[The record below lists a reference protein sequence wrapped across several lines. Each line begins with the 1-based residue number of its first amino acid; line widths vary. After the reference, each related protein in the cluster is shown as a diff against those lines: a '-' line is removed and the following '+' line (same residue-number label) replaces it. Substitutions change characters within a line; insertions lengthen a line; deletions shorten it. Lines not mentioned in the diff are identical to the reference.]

1 MKRLAVAF
9 IVAVASITFA
19 PAASAVPVDRGIGGW
34 AASGG
39 RDLVAATVVLK
50 AQADVSTIKATTR
63 RGRLSAVE
71 HALRTV
77 ASSTQKDLLDL
88 LTVRR
93 GQGVVSS
100 FVPLWI
106 FNGIDVVATPDVI
119 AELATRSEVR
129 QIQPDLMFQ
138 APEAIASETAAA
150 SATEANLARI
160 DAPALW
166 DMGYRGQGVVVA
178 NMDTGVD
185 VTQPDLTSRWRG
197 GSNSWYDPNGEH
209 PSTPTDVNGHGTWT
223 MGVMVGGDAGGT
235 FVGVAPEARWIGVK
249 IFNDRGTATSSGI
262 HMGFQWLLDPDGNPA
277 TADAPNVVNDSWTMA
292 TSGCNL
298 DFQLDLGN
306 LRAAG
311 ILPVFAAGN
320 DGPTA
325 GSVLSPANNPEAFA
339 VGGSD
344 GSDMIDPSSSRGP
357 SSCGQPVSPQLVA
370 PGVGVRTTDLYG
382 SYANES
388 GTSIAAPHVS
398 GALALLLDAFPA
410 LSADRQAAAL
420 EGGALDLGA
429 TGPDDTYGY
438 GRLDVLAAY
447 NSLATEPDFT
457 LSVSPSSA
465 STPAGG
471 SVSYTVSV
479 TGVNGFAGDVTLSL
493 SGLSEPQAGWAF
505 SPPVIVGGSGTSQ
518 LTVTTSS
525 TLASGSYPS
534 TVSGTSGSKTRTAS
548 MTVVVS
554 APPDFAVAV
563 TPSSQSVTAG
573 SGVSSSVGVT
583 SINGFAGDVA
593 LSVTGLA
600 PSVGTFSFSPATL
613 AGGAGTGVLT
623 ISTSASAAPGTYPLT
638 VSGTSGSTS
647 HAASLTL
654 IVTAPPD
661 FAMGV
666 VPSSIS
672 INRGRTATY
681 SVSISSLRGFSG
693 RVSFFVSGNPAGTTV
708 AFKPTSVVAPGSSK
722 MTVKT
727 TAKTPRGTFT
737 FTVTG
742 SSGTRVHGT
751 TVTLI
756 VT

>member
-1 MKRLAVAF
+1 MRRLAAAIIVALVSVAF
-9 IVAVASITFA
+9 A
-19 PAASAVPVDRGIGGW
+19 PTASAVPADPGLGGW
-34 AASGG
+34 SASVGQDLAA
-39 RDLVAATVVLK
+39 VTVVLK
-50 AQADVSTIKATTR
+50 AQADVSAIKATTR
-63 RGRLSAVE
+63 RGRLGAVE

-77 ASSTQKDLLDL
+77 ASSTQKDLIDL
-88 LTVRR
+88 LTVRK
-93 GQGVVSS
+93 GQGLVAK

-106 FNGIDVVATPDVI
+106 LNGIEVVATPDVI

-129 QIQPDLMFQ
+129 QIQPDLTFQ
-138 APEAIASETAAA
+138 APQAVASETTTA
-150 SATEANLARI
+150 STAEANLARI

-166 DMGYRGQGVVVA
+166 DIGYRGQGVVVA

-185 VTQPDLTSRWRG
+185 VTHPDLAGRWRG

-209 PSTPTDVNGHGTWT
+209 PTTPTDVNGHGTWT
-223 MGVMVGGDAGGT
+223 MGVMVAGDAGGT
-235 FVGVAPEARWIGVK
+235 SIGVAPEARWIGVK
-249 IFNDRGTATSSGI
+249 IFNDHGTATSSGI
-262 HMGFQWLLDPDGNPA
+262 HMGFQWLLDPDGNPT

-298 DFQLDLGN
+298 DFQLELRN

-320 DGPTA
+320 DGPNSGTSA
-325 GSVLSPANNPEAFA
+325 SPANNPEAFA
-339 VGGSD
+339 VGGTDASD
-344 GSDMIDPSSSRGP
+344 VIDPASSRGP
-357 SSCGQPVSPQLVA
+357 SACGQPVYPQLVA

-382 SYANES
+382 SYAYET

-420 EGGALDLGA
+420 ESGALDLGA
-429 TGPDDTYGY
+429 MGPDDSYGY

-447 NSLATEPDFT
+447 DSVATEPDFT
-457 LSVSPSSA
+457 LTVSPSSA

-471 SVSYTVSV
+471 SVSYTVSAA
-479 TGVNGFAGDVTLSL
+479 GVNGFTGDVALSL
-493 SGLSEPQAGWAF
+493 SGLSGSQAGWTF

-534 TVSGTSGSKTRTAS
+534 TVSGTSGSMTRTAA
-548 MTVVVS
+548 MTLVVS

-583 SINGFAGDVA
+583 SINGFTGDVA
-593 LSVTGLA
+593 LSLTGLP
-600 PSVGTFSFSPATL
+600 PSVGTVAFSPGTL
-613 AGGAGTGVLT
+613 AGGAGTAVLT

-647 HAASLTL
+647 HGASLTL
-654 IVTAPPD
+654 VVTAPPD
-661 FAMGV
+661 FAIGV

-693 RVSFFVSGNPAGTTV
+693 TVSLFVSGKPAGTTV
-708 AFKPTSVVAPGSSK
+708 GFKPSSVVAPGSST

-737 FTVTG
+737 LTVTG
-742 SSGTRVHGT
+742 SSGTRVHGA

-756 VT
+756 VR